1 MMDQCDLQSP
11 LLELSERSF
20 GRPKLVLLGSIV
32 INFASVAETMKT
44 KKKGDLMARLHS
56 VVPF

>member
-1 MMDQCDLQSP
+1 M
-11 LLELSERSF
+11 
-20 GRPKLVLLGSIV
+20 
-32 INFASVAETMKT
+32 INFASIAETMKT